1 MIKRLV
7 QLTVLLLA
15 TFLFGCGGSNDL
27 NPTYATVDVTPVA
40 GKFKSGTVA
49 VFGSTGTQL
58 GTGVVNQ
65 TTGKATVTLNVTY
78 VPSIM
83 VLRVSGGKHYDEG
96 TNNPDA
102 DNDFMLSVVSSGA
115 AGGNYPVTPLTH
127 MAAAFAGVDGSASS
141 LTVPTGATALST
153 TTIERANK
161 LVPYLFG
168 VDPALL
174 DITVVPTLIDSAS
187 PTLSSSASAVRAN
200 SYAYMLAVLSYNA
213 YNAPTRLTN
222 AGLTAALFTEAKA
235 AYTRANKTSTT
246 APLSGGTFNWP
257 SYMTEINGSGRTV
270 LKNSMPTGSGLGAV
284 FAAAGADQVI
294 NSRVDALGDIGT
306 AVSYIGRTQ
315 TYVSTAPGSYC
326 PNYLNSAGQQVLD
339 PTDPKNTYIF
349 FTATGYMTD
358 GFRVTSWSG
367 TSTSFTIFNGAP
379 SAAGESGSSGVYLQY
394 YTVYGLPSW
403 ASGGSTG
410 GIFTGTYSGTSGGT
424 DGYAL
429 NTLMM
434 ADGYTGTGTFN
445 LTYSGMNTSTPYKLS
460 TTGSSSGGLRQV
472 VLSCPNV

>member
-7 QLTVLLLA
+7 QTIALSLA
-15 TFLFGCGGSNDL
+15 AFLAGCGGDDS
-27 NPTYATVDVTPVA
+27 TYATVDVTPVA
-40 GKFKSGTVA
+40 GKFSSGTVD
-49 VFGSTGTQL
+49 VFNSTGSKI
-58 GTGVVNQ
+58 GTASVNS
-65 TTGKATVTLNVTY
+65 TGKATVTLNVTSA
-78 VPSIM
+78 PSIM
-83 VLRVSGGKHYDEG
+83 VIRVAGGSYYDEG
-96 TNNPDA
+96 TNAPDV
-102 DNDFMLSVVSSGA
+102 NDYMLSVVS
-115 AGGNYPVTPLTH
+115 AGTNGGSYAVTPLTH
-127 MAAAFAGVDGSASS
+127 MAAAFAGVDGSATS
-141 LTVPTGATALST
+141 LTVPTGATALSA
-153 TTIERANK
+153 TTIQRANR

-187 PTLSSSASAVRAN
+187 PTLSRAASAVQAN

-213 YNAPTRLTN
+213 YNATPTRLTN
-222 AGLTAALFTEAKA
+222 AQLTAALFTEAKA
-235 AYTRANKTSTT
+235 AYTRADKTSTT

-294 NSRVDALGDIGT
+294 NSRVDVLGDIGT
-306 AVSYIGRTQ
+306 AVSYIGSTQ

-326 PNYLNSAGQQVLD
+326 PNYLNSGGQRVLD
-339 PTDPKNTYIF
+339 PTDPKNMYIF
-349 FTATGYMTD
+349 YTATGYMTD

-367 TSTSFTIFNGAP
+367 TSTSFTIFDGAP
-379 SAAGESGSSGVYLQY
+379 SAAGESGSSGIYLQY